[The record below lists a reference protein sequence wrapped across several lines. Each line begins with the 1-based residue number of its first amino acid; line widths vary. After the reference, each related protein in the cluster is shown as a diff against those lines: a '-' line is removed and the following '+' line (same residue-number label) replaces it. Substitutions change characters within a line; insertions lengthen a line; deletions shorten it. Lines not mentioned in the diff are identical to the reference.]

1 MQNIRAEVLLP
12 TKDLLP
18 DIPFFT
24 KVLGMRMDEIFP
36 AMIPVLQFFQVL
48 AYGCEFKRGQIWRLV
63 FYAFFVTIQF

>member
-12 TKDLLP
+12 TKDLLL

-36 AMIPVLQFFQVL
+36 ADDPSVAVFFRFWL
-48 AYGCEFKRGQIWRLV
+48 TGACSKGRRYGAWCFANSL
-63 FYAFFVTIQF
+63 